1 MFFRPKLA
9 PVRGAVVLI
18 TGAGSG
24 IGRLMALEA
33 AKRGAKAVI
42 IWDLNGETAE
52 QTAAE
57 ILDLATRE
65 AATLPR
71 TLRASAYTVDVTSD
85 EQVDAAAK
93 AVLEEYGRVDILI
106 NNAGIL
112 AGKPFLETTQAE
124 IERSFQVNTL
134 AHYRTTRHFLPGMI
148 KRDRGSVVT
157 IASAAGLVG
166 VPRQCDYNGS
176 KFGAVGFAQSL
187 REELRHMGSHVH
199 TLLYCPYYISTGMF
213 EGVQTKFPLVLPIA
227 RPQQIACQVL
237 DAIDRGTQF
246 KVNPPIVRLVQLAQ
260 ALPVPIMDPIVE
272 FFGVLDTMNEFIGR
286 GAIRAPRSNG
296 GGD

>member
-166 VPRQCDYNGS
+166 VPRQL
-176 KFGAVGFAQSL
+176 SL
-187 REELRHMGSHVH
+187 IH
-199 TLLYCPYYISTGMF
+199 I
-213 EGVQTKFPLVLPIA
+213 
-227 RPQQIACQVL
+227 
-237 DAIDRGTQF
+237 
-246 KVNPPIVRLVQLAQ
+246 
-260 ALPVPIMDPIVE
+260 
-272 FFGVLDTMNEFIGR
+272 
-286 GAIRAPRSNG
+286 
-296 GGD
+296 

>member
-1 MFFRPKLA
+1 MFFRPRVA

-24 IGRLMALEA
+24 IGKLMAVEA
-33 AKRGAKAVI
+33 ANRGAKAVI
-42 IWDLNGETAE
+42 IWDLNGAAAE
-52 QTAAE
+52 QSATE
-57 ILDLATRE
+57 ILDMTPDE
-65 AATLPR
+65 SQSSHPHP
-71 TLRASAYTVDVTSD
+71 LRVSAYAVDVTND
-85 EQVDAAAK
+85 AQVEAAAR
-93 AVLEEYGRVDILI
+93 AVLQEYGRVDILI
-106 NNAGIL
+106 NNAGVL
-112 AGKPFLETTQAE
+112 AGKPFLETSQEE
-124 IERSFQVNTL
+124 IEGAFQVNTL
-134 AHYRTTRHFLPGMI
+134 AHYRTVRHFLPGMI

-166 VPRQCDYNGS
+166 VPRMCDYNGS
-176 KFGAVGFAQSL
+176 KFAAVGFAQSL

-227 RPQQIACQVL
+227 RPEQVAKQVL

-260 ALPVPIMDPIVE
+260 ALPVPVMDAIME
-272 FFGVLDTMNEFIGR
+272 FFGVLDTMNKFVGR
-286 GAIRAPRSNG
+286 AKNG
-296 GGD
+296 TS